1 MTRPPHLLLVEA
13 PYYTHIA
20 EMLREGAQ
28 RAIAAAGAT
37 CEIVSVPGAFEIPG
51 AIRIA
56 SQSVDRFDGYV
67 GLGCVIRGETTHFD
81 HVCTESARGMREL
94 SSRDGLAIGFGVLTC
109 ENEAQA
115 LPRANPDGRDKGGE
129 SVRACLALI
138 DLRRRFQGAGQ

>member
-1 MTRPPHLLLVEA
+1 MSRPPHLLLIEA

-20 EMLREGAQ
+20 EMLRDGAT
-28 RAIAAAGAT
+28 RAIEAAGGT
-37 CEIVSVPGAFEIPG
+37 YEIVSVPGAFEIPG
-51 AIRIA
+51 AIAIA
-56 SQSVDRFDGYV
+56 AKSVDRFDGYV

-115 LPRANPDGRDKGGE
+115 LPRAAPDGRDKGGE
-129 SVRACLALI
+129 AVRACLALI
-138 DLRRRFQGAGQ
+138 DLKRRFQSAAE